1 MVGNDAKRNRIRLM
15 DEKTF
20 RALLNRV
27 SDTVIED
34 MVADGTELTAQ
45 NYTALLEKRFENF
58 RELIG

>member
-1 MVGNDAKRNRIRLM
+1 M

-20 RALLNRV
+20 RALLKRV

-34 MVADGTELTAQ
+34 MVAEGTELTAQ
-45 NYTALLEKRFENF
+45 NYVALLEKRFENF

>member
-1 MVGNDAKRNRIRLM
+1 M